1 MTAHTL
7 GTSLAQAEIHATC
20 TPNTTQQDKCGVPG
34 LFFRLE
40 NCVFVSKLKFT
51 LRITGTGKASEVLV
65 EAYVLY
71 AHVFYTCM
79 CFIRAYVLYAHACR
93 KTRMEKQYKK
103 GKEKNKE

>member
-40 NCVFVSKLKFT
+40 NCVFVSKLKFRQ
-51 LRITGTGKASEVLV
+51 RITGTGKASELLV

-71 AHVFYTCM
+71 AHVFYTRI
-79 CFIRAYVLYAHACR
+79 CFIRACLPENANGKTIQKKAKR
-93 KTRMEKQYKK
+93 KI
-103 GKEKNKE
+103 KNKHCE